1 MTHFKKFK
9 PFMTYVSQ
17 DEHARM
23 KKFAKLKKITM
34 AQMIREA
41 IDSRLSVGDPYT
53 SGFNAGIEK
62 AIAVVNQNNAAKMRF
77 PSGASFAELIID
89 ELILERRL
97 EVPDET

>member
-41 IDSRLSVGDPYT
+41 IDSRLSTGDPYT
-53 SGFNAGIEK
+53 AGFNAGLEK

-77 PSGASFAELIID
+77 PSGKSFAELIVE
-89 ELILERRL
+89 ELSVERRL
-97 EVPDET
+97 EVPRET

>member
-9 PFMTYVSQ
+9 PFMTYVSE
-17 DEHARM
+17 DEHLRM

-53 SGFNAGIEK
+53 SGFNAGIDK
-62 AIAVVNQNNAAKMRF
+62 AIAVVNHNNAAKMRF
-77 PSGASFAELIID
+77 PSGKSFAELIVD
-89 ELILERRL
+89 ELAVERRL
-97 EVPDET
+97 EVPRET

>member
-9 PFMTYVSQ
+9 PFMTYVSE
-17 DEHARM
+17 DEHLRM

-41 IDSRLSVGDPYT
+41 IDGRLSVGDPYT
-53 SGFNAGIEK
+53 SGFNAGLDR
-62 AIAVVNQNNAAKMRF
+62 AISVVNQNNAAKMRF
-77 PSGASFAELIID
+77 PSGKSFAELIID

-97 EVPDET
+97 EVPRET

>member
-53 SGFNAGIEK
+53 AGYNAGIDAK
-62 AIAVVNQNNAAKMRF
+62 PKQCGQDAIPVRCF
-77 PSGASFAELIID
+77 IC
-89 ELILERRL
+89 
-97 EVPDET
+97 

>member
-1 MTHFKKFK
+1 
-9 PFMTYVSQ
+9 MTYVSE
-17 DEHARM
+17 DEHLRM

-53 SGFNAGIEK
+53 AGFNAGLEK

-77 PSGASFAELIID
+77 PSGKSFAELIVE
-89 ELILERRL
+89 ELSVERRL
-97 EVPDET
+97 EVPRET